1 MWESPGVVPQ
11 WRGGRGRRLARDR
24 RGGGGAFFDILSG
37 LVLAGGAVVDQRG
50 MVGRRGTRSVAPC
63 LQRLRVDGAGLS
75 PVKPGA
81 VKAESGMHNE

>member
-1 MWESPGVVPQ
+1 MRFSFNV
-11 WRGGRGRRLARDR
+11 
-24 RGGGGAFFDILSG
+24 GGAFFDILSG